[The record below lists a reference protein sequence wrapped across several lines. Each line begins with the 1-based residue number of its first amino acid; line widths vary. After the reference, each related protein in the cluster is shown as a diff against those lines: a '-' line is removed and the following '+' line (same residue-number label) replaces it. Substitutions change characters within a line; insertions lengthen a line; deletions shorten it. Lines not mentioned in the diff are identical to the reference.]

1 MAGELFC
8 SVLLAVSRDCSGGDS
23 YLVGVGGGPVDFR
36 ESNLLDIREG
46 RKSH

>member
-8 SVLLAVSRDCSGGDS
+8 SALLAVSRDCSRGDS
-23 YLVGVGGGPVDFR
+23 YLVGVGGGPGDFR
-36 ESNLLDIREG
+36 EGNSLDMREG